1 MNLFNFGG
9 TNVNPL
15 LNAMQGT
22 PAGLF
27 SGLNPMANVDAFSSA
42 AGASAGPA
50 AAPVGSAPGQN
61 GLALMLSRIQG
72 MGQQAQPPQQVPLS
86 DYVTPQAPVSN
97 PNLIPMNQLVGRLL
111 ARGGA

>member
-9 TNVNPL
+9 TNINPL
-15 LNAMQGT
+15 LNAMQGAPT
-22 PAGLF
+22 GLF
-27 SGLNPMANVDAFSSA
+27 SGLNPMANADALSGT
-42 AGASAGPA
+42 AGTVGAPA
-50 AAPVGSAPGQN
+50 AAAIGPGQN

-86 DYVTPQAPVSN
+86 DYAAPQAPVSN